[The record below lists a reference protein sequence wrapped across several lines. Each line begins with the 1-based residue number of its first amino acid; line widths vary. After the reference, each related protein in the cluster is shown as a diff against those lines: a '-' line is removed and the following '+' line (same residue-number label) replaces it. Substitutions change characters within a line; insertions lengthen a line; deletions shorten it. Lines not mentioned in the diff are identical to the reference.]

1 MPESIPLRTKK
12 KPPNPR
18 SHAHAPPHEP
28 SLDDSGRSSSPVVIS
43 GLSSRQLSR
52 ASSPFADVPQKKAP
66 PCKEPDSPTNSDLDF
81 DDWDEHDASMPSDLR
96 PELDENERDGHRA
109 PLLGR
114 HSKDEDEGIEDSVGV
129 LSRRSTHHFHER
141 DPESQAK
148 YETRRK
154 YTYAAITLALSLVS
168 FTVQTETA
176 VYIQHQLKWEKPY
189 CMLYMTHGSWI
200 LLYPVMLL
208 FIRLQHW
215 DQPWP
220 TFWRRHTQMLR
231 QIALTV
237 EHQTLHPTPRQ
248 QQNSPVR
255 YMLKMTAF
263 ITCALTLAGGSW
275 YVAVNL
281 TTASDLTAIYN
292 CSAFFAYAF
301 SIPILHEK
309 VRTSK
314 VVAVAIA
321 IGGVFI
327 VAYGDTSPAKH
338 GSKSGGGAGGDKAPP
353 SHEAENRAFGNLV
366 IGVGSV
372 LYGFYE
378 VLYKRLACPPEGASP
393 NRGVIFANTF
403 GSLIGAFTLS
413 VLWIPLPLLH
423 YMGWE
428 EFALPRGEQASM
440 MAISVL
446 ANATFSGSFLV
457 LISLTSP
464 VLSSVAALLTIFI
477 VALVDQL
484 LPPPLNSPLTPAAI
498 VGGILIIGAFLLL
511 SWATYKEMDEER
523 RHKLEESPSEIA
535 SDD

>member
-1 MPESIPLRTKK
+1 
-12 KPPNPR
+12 
-18 SHAHAPPHEP
+18 
-28 SLDDSGRSSSPVVIS
+28 
-43 GLSSRQLSR
+43 
-52 ASSPFADVPQKKAP
+52 
-66 PCKEPDSPTNSDLDF
+66 
-81 DDWDEHDASMPSDLR
+81 
-96 PELDENERDGHRA
+96 
-109 PLLGR
+109 
-114 HSKDEDEGIEDSVGV
+114 
-129 LSRRSTHHFHER
+129 
-141 DPESQAK
+141 
-148 YETRRK
+148 
-154 YTYAAITLALSLVS
+154 
-168 FTVQTETA
+168 
-176 VYIQHQLKWEKPY
+176 
-189 CMLYMTHGSWI
+189 MTHGSWI
-200 LLYPVMLL
+200 VLYPVMLL
-208 FIRLQHW
+208 FLRLQSW
-215 DQPWP
+215 STPLP
-220 TFWRRHTQMLR
+220 VFWRRHTQMLR

-255 YMLKMTAF
+255 YMVKMTTF

-275 YVAVNL
+275 YVAVNQ

-321 IGGVFI
+321 IAGVFI
-327 VAYGDTSPAKH
+327 VAYGDVSPAKH

-393 NRGVIFANTF
+393 NKGVVFANMF
-403 GSLIGAFTLS
+403 GSLIGLFTIC
-413 VLWIPLPLLH
+413 VLWIPLPILH
-423 YMGWE
+423 YTGLE

-446 ANATFSGSFLV
+446 ANASKSCLDPSEYKHAMLTLVRTAFSGSFLV

-477 VALVDQL
+477 VAIVDQL

-523 RHKLEESPSEIA
+523 RHKLEESPSEIEE
-535 SDD
+535 